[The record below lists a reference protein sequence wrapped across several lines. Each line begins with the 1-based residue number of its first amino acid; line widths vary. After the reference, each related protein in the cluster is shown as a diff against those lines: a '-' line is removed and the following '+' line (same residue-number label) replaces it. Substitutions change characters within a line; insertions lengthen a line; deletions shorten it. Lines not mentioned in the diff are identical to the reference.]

1 MKLKIR
7 GKDYDFINDF
17 LSDKEVDICIGV
29 DCEGREVYTGDTV
42 IDTEN
47 GGEYRVALDLDLDF
61 LPFESCIS
69 NFKLKRCKD

>member
-17 LSDKEVDICIGV
+17 LSDKEVDILIGKDV
-29 DCEGREVYTGDTV
+29 DGNEVYTGDTV
-42 IDTEN
+42 TDTQN
-47 GGEYRVALDLDLDF
+47 GGEYRAELSLDLNF

-69 NFKLKRCKD
+69 NFKLKE